1 MDMTSRNLALI
12 AGSTVFIYW
21 AWRMMQD
28 QTDTTG
34 DTTGDTIEPTDNEQ
48 TNAVE
53 DAVNS
58 IKNIFSPNEIA
69 AVIETGPGFLVVQRP
84 DGTIQRLQGS
94 RNWRNNNP
102 GNLEAG
108 PFARSMGAI
117 GSDGRFA
124 IFPTYA
130 AGRAAKEALIFEGS
144 NYKNLTLSQT
154 ISRYAPPSENDT
166 AWYQRTVLGAVSGV
180 DQPMNKYTPSQRDR
194 ILSAMERVEGFKPGT
209 VSNA

>member
-1 MDMTSRNLALI
+1 MNVRDTALI
-12 AGSTVFIYW
+12 AGATVFIYW
-21 AWRMMQD
+21 AWRVMQD
-28 QTDTTG
+28 QGQTDTTG
-34 DTTGDTIEPTDNEQ
+34 DTIDQPTDNEQ

-69 AVIETGPGFLVVQRP
+69 AVIESGPGYLVVQRP
-84 DGTIQRLQGS
+84 DGTRQRLQGS

-108 PFARSMGAI
+108 PFARAMGAI

-130 AGRAAKEALIFEGS
+130 AGRAAKEALIFEGG

-166 AWYQRTVLGAVSGV
+166 AWYQRTVLSAVSGV

>member
-1 MDMTSRNLALI
+1 METRNLALA
-12 AGSTVFIYW
+12 AGASVAIYW
-21 AWRMMQD
+21 AWRVMQKSQEPD
-28 QTDTTG
+28 TTDTPPP
-34 DTTGDTIEPTDNEQ
+34 EEEQ
-48 TNAVE
+48 TNLI
-53 DAVNS
+53 DDTVNS
-58 IKNIFSPNEIA
+58 IKNIFTPNDIA
-69 AVIETGPGFLVVQRP
+69 AIVEAGPGYLIVQRP
-84 DGTIQRLQGS
+84 DGTTQRLQGS

-102 GNLEAG
+102 GNLEYGAY
-108 PFARSMGAI
+108 ARTMGAI

-124 IFPTYA
+124 VFPTYA

-166 AWYQRTVLGAVSGV
+166 AWYQRTVLSAVGGV
-180 DQPMNKYTPSQRDR
+180 DQPMNKYTPTQRDR

>member
-1 MDMTSRNLALI
+1 LKTQNLALI
-12 AGSTVFIYW
+12 AGSALFIYW
-21 AWRMMQD
+21 AWRTVQQSQSED
-28 QTDTTG
+28 
-34 DTTGDTIEPTDNEQ
+34 TGDTIDTTDQAPDNEQ
-48 TNAVE
+48 TNII
-53 DAVNS
+53 DDTVNS
-58 IKNIFSPNEIA
+58 IKNIFTPNEIA
-69 AVIETGPGFLVVQRP
+69 AVIESGPGYLVVQRP
-84 DGTIQRLQGS
+84 DGTRQRLQGS

-102 GNLEAG
+102 GNIEAG
-108 PFARSMGAI
+108 AYARSMGAI

-130 AGRAAKEALIFEGS
+130 AGRAAKEALIFEGG

-166 AWYQRTVLGAVSGV
+166 AWYQRTVLSAVSGV
-180 DQPMNKYTPSQRDR
+180 DQPMNQYTPSQRDR